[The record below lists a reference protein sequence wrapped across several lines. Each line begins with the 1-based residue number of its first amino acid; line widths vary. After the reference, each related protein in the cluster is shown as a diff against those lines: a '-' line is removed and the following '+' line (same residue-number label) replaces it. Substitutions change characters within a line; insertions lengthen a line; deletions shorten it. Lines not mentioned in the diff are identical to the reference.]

1 MSRPRVIKDKGVAVV
16 EGTPASSLIKDS
28 GEFFKA
34 DPPDRMAG
42 ESISQP
48 RRLTQFTKEE
58 IAEKRGEIF
67 NRLKDVRRQVTPGG
81 ESRER
86 IKAEREEVSK
96 KYGTGKLSAEVMDQV
111 RAEYG
116 YFPGSS
122 DDPRMGGK
130 GQYLKSE
137 EERNAIL
144 ETYRIENP
152 RPEKGRGGRRRIRK
166 TEPTGGRRGR
176 GHSCPDPSMHISMA
190 DGSQKKAGE
199 LVIGDLVSTN
209 HEIGLDLGDFEVEYV
224 EIVKNIEKIKL
235 IFDESEI
242 ICSLTHK
249 FYVNNSWKEAKD
261 MIIGDEVS
269 GKKLISIDDVEDG
282 DVVHI
287 TVKDAHTY
295 ICEGLLSHNKR
306 YATKARPKS
315 TDEEKDPEQ
324 MKGIDKAEEGSS
336 STSPTLTR
344 EEADRAREEFIERRR
359 NKAKERANRFKRRRS
374 SMQRE
379 RSTEEQQATEGKF
392 ISTIRS

>member
-1 MSRPRVIKDKGVAVV
+1 MIV
-16 EGTPASSLIKDS
+16 E
-28 GEFFKA
+28 
-34 DPPDRMAG
+34 DR
-42 ESISQP
+42 
-48 RRLTQFTKEE
+48 L
-58 IAEKRGEIF
+58 
-67 NRLKDVRRQVTPGG
+67 L
-81 ESRER
+81 
-86 IKAEREEVSK
+86 
-96 KYGTGKLSAEVMDQV
+96 
-111 RAEYG
+111 
-116 YFPGSS
+116 GSS
-122 DDPRMGGK
+122 
-130 GQYLKSE
+130 
-137 EERNAIL
+137 
-144 ETYRIENP
+144 
-152 RPEKGRGGRRRIRK
+152 GRRRIRK

-261 MIIGDEVS
+261 MVIGDEVS

-306 YATKARPKS
+306 YVSRSRP

-359 NKAKERANRFKRRRS
+359 NKAKEKANRFKRRRS

>member
-1 MSRPRVIKDKGVAVV
+1 NNDGVAIV
-16 EGTPASSLIKDS
+16 EGTPAASLVKDLDR
-28 GEFFKA
+28 FFASK
-34 DPPDRMAG
+34 PPERMAG

-48 RRLTQFTKEE
+48 RTIDQTIKTSKTRGRRPSFENLSVEE
-58 IAEKRGEIF
+58 QAEITA
-67 NRLKDVRRQVTPGG
+67 RREQMM
-81 ESRER
+81 EDR
-86 IKAEREEVSK
+86 
-96 KYGTGKLSAEVMDQV
+96 
-111 RAEYG
+111 RA
-116 YFPGSS
+116 
-122 DDPRMGGK
+122 
-130 GQYLKSE
+130 KSE
-137 EERNAIL
+137 ENTMFLGGSKDFNERTGSRLNTKKTDVQDNTMFL
-144 ETYRIENP
+144 GGSKDFN
-152 RPEKGRGGRRRIRK
+152 EKGSIDEKNKRKVSSGRRRRR
-166 TEPTGGRRGR
+166 TEPIGGKGR

-261 MIIGDEVS
+261 MVIGDEVS

-306 YATKARPKS
+306 MAPKPKDNTNQRPVTS
-315 TDEEKDPEQ
+315 TRGRRNEAKN
-324 MKGIDKAEEGSS
+324 KAENRKKQFFERRRS
-336 STSPTLTR
+336 R
-344 EEADRAREEFIERRR
+344 READR
-359 NKAKERANRFKRRRS
+359 S
-374 SMQRE
+374 Q
-379 RSTEEQQATEGKF
+379 EEQEATKGKF
-392 ISTIRS
+392 ITTLRS